1 MIENYVSLLISGI
14 SFDVPQ
20 SVIDEGA
27 AAVSRYI
34 SQYTM
39 GKYTPDTADVQAAL
53 SLLAA
58 PAQLEPVASPVAET
72 AQEDTAQ
79 SAVSSDPST
88 TVQDTVTSS
97 SAAPVQSAVVSPQII
112 EVPAPYIIYMS
123 DASNNN
129 TASTDAQAL
138 DTIEP
143 ETTLENTSLSSTA
156 DALAHEMD
164 GVDDVLTESS
174 VAGEVVEEVVEDI
187 VLSPEVVQQLI
198 TLLSDISEDV
208 DLFSHDRPFLTT
220 TFSDYSVTE
229 GLLLT
234 LTILVLVKS
243 WIHMLQRGFSWLL

>member
-1 MIENYVSLLISGI
+1 MIENYVSLSISGI

-20 SVIDEGA
+20 AVIDEGA

-58 PAQLEPVASPVAET
+58 SVQSEPAASPAVET

-88 TVQDTVTSS
+88 TMQDTTASS

-112 EVPAPYIIYMS
+112 EVPTPYIIYMS
-123 DASNNN
+123 DSSNNT

-138 DTIEP
+138 DAVEL
-143 ETTLENTSLSSTA
+143 ETPLENTSLASTA
-156 DALAHEMD
+156 DALTLEAPADETEVGEELETLLGESETAQQM
-164 GVDDVLTESS
+164 LT
-174 VAGEVVEEVVEDI
+174 V
-187 VLSPEVVQQLI
+187 
-198 TLLSDISEDV
+198 LSDIREDL
-208 DLFSHDRPFLTT
+208 DFLLSGRPFLTT
-220 TFSDYSVTE
+220 NFSDYSVTE

-234 LTILVLVKS
+234 MILLVVGKACVR
-243 WIHMLQRGFSWLL
+243 MLQRGFAWLL